1 MCRVMA
7 YVIIMQTQ
15 YLTRFAKWWQY
26 DIFIAHFR
34 LSAGEKGGLTSSYL
48 LLFRSSLQSSCWCLN
63 INSCAFFSPSLF
75 FFSLH
80 LHKVYKLQEVMNKE
94 SERSAL
100 TTSTSYFCNTQ
111 NRRMGRWVDSS
122 AFSGRSWRLL
132 LFWIYVNSH
141 SQAYIHTYMHVHIVA
156 HSCWPIR
163 WVRTLPPKGQTA
175 DLCSSAEFICQLE
188 IAHGAGKH
196 TYIHT
201 YTNTYR
207 RQVHQ
212 C

>member
-1 MCRVMA
+1 
-7 YVIIMQTQ
+7 
-15 YLTRFAKWWQY
+15 
-26 DIFIAHFR
+26 
-34 LSAGEKGGLTSSYL
+34 
-48 LLFRSSLQSSCWCLN
+48 
-63 INSCAFFSPSLF
+63 
-75 FFSLH
+75 
-80 LHKVYKLQEVMNKE
+80 MNKE
-94 SERSAL
+94 SERSVL
-100 TTSTSYFCNTQ
+100 TTFTSYFCNTQ
-111 NRRMGRWVDSS
+111 NRRMGHWVDSS
-122 AFSGRSWRLL
+122 AFSGRSRWLL

-201 YTNTYR
+201 QTHIGVRFISARPRQTVNGIKMIDIDIMSQDLQRETTNTFFFCGPSVFSNQTCLLR
-207 RQVHQ
+207 S
-212 C
+212 